1 MNQIPL
7 DKVNNVELPSLGFL
21 DQVGDEYLD
30 RIYVNFND
38 STVVIDISGMPLMQY
53 NLIKNLSQQFG
64 VGILNEEV
72 LSPNNI
78 VSGTITLSLLNE

>member
-7 DKVNNVELPSLGFL
+7 DKVNNVELPSLGFF

-53 NLIKNLSQQFG
+53 NLTKNLSQQFG
-64 VGILNEEV
+64 VDILNEEV

>member
-1 MNQIPL
+1 
-7 DKVNNVELPSLGFL
+7 
-21 DQVGDEYLD
+21 
-30 RIYVNFND
+30 
-38 STVVIDISGMPLMQY
+38 MPLMQY